1 LLTASPQNA
10 TVFWKPLVITPRADA
25 AGLLRTALLEL
36 GCRQPHSLNQ
46 YPQPG
51 TIAALAHQHGCNICF
66 LDIAADREHAMQ
78 LAPEIAAS
86 IPVVGLSPPQDA
98 DLILRCLRLGMSE
111 FVSDP
116 GPEQVRNVLERFGRA
131 RAPLAERPTGCLY
144 SVIPGKP
151 GCGASSLAVH
161 LAVQFGEGGATKV
174 LLVDADPLTAGIA
187 FMLKLRAGFHLGD
200 VVRDWKRMDE
210 DLWSRLRTTAWGIDL
225 LLAPETP
232 STALDVGRDIA
243 GELASFWR
251 ARYDI
256 ILVDTPDV
264 ATAATAGFAAVSDQ
278 ILLVTTNELPA
289 LHAAR
294 RAIAYLDEY
303 VRDRDKLRLIVNRY
317 TPATGL
323 KLDDLNTAIDL
334 KPFAVLNND
343 YESLQAA
350 LLAGKPVGPTSPFGR
365 SVSELSRRLR
375 GGLIQTD
382 LVAKCRATKK
392 KSIPWLGFRQ
402 SKTKSEW
409 PSV

>member
-1 LLTASPQNA
+1 MLTASPPIA
-10 TVFWKPLVITPRADA
+10 TVLWKPLVITPRADA
-25 AGLLRTALLEL
+25 AGLLRTMLLEL
-36 GCRQPHSLNQ
+36 GCRQPHSLDQ

-51 TIAALAHQHGCNICF
+51 TVAALAHQNGCNICF

-78 LAPEIAAS
+78 LAPEIAAA
-86 IPVVGLSPPQDA
+86 IPVVGLSPPHDA

-116 GPEQVRNVLERFGRA
+116 GPEQVRNILERFGRA
-131 RAPLAERPTGCLY
+131 RAPLSQRPAGCLY
-144 SVIPGKP
+144 TVIPGKP
-151 GCGASSLAVH
+151 GCGASSLAAH
-161 LAVQFGEGGATKV
+161 LAVQFGERGATKV

-187 FMLKLRAGFHLGD
+187 FMLKLKAGFHLGD
-200 VVRDWKRMDE
+200 VVRDWNRMDE
-210 DLWSRLRTTAWGIDL
+210 DLWSRLRTSGWGIDL
-225 LLAPETP
+225 LLAPEDP
-232 STALDVGRDIA
+232 STILGLGREMA

-251 ARYDI
+251 ARYDA

-264 ATAATAGFAAVSDQ
+264 AAAATSGFAGVSDQ

-294 RAIAYLDEY
+294 RAIAYLDEH

-323 KLDDLNTAIDL
+323 KLDDLNTAIER

-350 LLAGKPVGPTSPFGR
+350 LLAGRPVGPTSPFGR
-365 SVSELSRRLR
+365 SVNDLSRRLR
-375 GGLIQTD
+375 GEGLIASD
-382 LVAKCRATKK
+382 LVSKNCATKK
-392 KSIPWLGFRQ
+392 KSVSWLGFRQ
-402 SKTKSEW
+402 SKTKSK
-409 PSV
+409 